1 MRRLLAQLGF
11 CIGTVALALSAGSR
25 AFGYANFIGYGYSS
39 CLTCHVNGGGG
50 GPLND
55 YGRGV
60 WSGELASRVF
70 YPSSMS
76 NDDIAAQSGFLGKVE
91 LPYWFRP
98 HIKYRG
104 LDLHTNPGS
113 ASSDNERYFHMQA
126 DAGFTV
132 QDSDAKYLGLI
143 TFGRVVS
150 PSNYAQGSAIE
161 RILAREYYLR
171 AEVVKSWWI
180 YAGLMEKVYGIR
192 NIDHTSYQRTYQG
205 FNVSNN
211 DLNGIAQS
219 QGVVI
224 QHIVKGWEFS
234 LNYFIGNPYD
244 DQPYKASGYSAM
256 TEFEVG
262 ENKRLGM
269 SLSSSSSDVLKKQMT
284 SIHYR
289 FKLAEGSS
297 LMAEAGLVQDQLKG
311 LDQTT
316 GSYFF
321 LESLILLTRG
331 YNFKATIER
340 YNQKFDPAVPDQWK
354 WSAGFLIF
362 PAPRLEWR
370 FEAVNSRQF
379 SSRGAYDDN
388 WALESQIHVSL

>member
-1 MRRLLAQLGF
+1 MH
-11 CIGTVALALSAGSR
+11 SR
-25 AFGYANFIGYGYSS
+25 AFAYANFIGYGYSS
-39 CLTCHVNGGGG
+39 CLTCHVNGNGG

-60 WSGELASRVF
+60 WSGEIASRWL
-70 YPSSMS
+70 YPSKMS
-76 NDDIAAQSGFLGKVE
+76 NDDIAAQSGFLGKAE

-104 LDLHTNPGS
+104 LDLHLNPGS

-132 QDSDAKYLGLI
+132 QDSDSKYLGLI

-150 PSNYAQGSAIE
+150 PANYAQGSAID

-171 AEVVKSWWI
+171 AEVVKSWWV
-180 YAGLMEKVYGIR
+180 YAGLLEKVYGIR

-205 FNVSNN
+205 FNVAN
-211 DLNGIAQS
+211 DDINGIAQS
-219 QGVVI
+219 RGVI
-224 QHIVKGWEFS
+224 LQHIAHGWEFS
-234 LNYFIGNPYD
+234 ANYFIGNPYD
-244 DQPYKASGYSAM
+244 DEQYRAKGFSAM
-256 TEFEVG
+256 AEFEVG
-262 ENKRLGM
+262 ENKRLGA
-269 SLSSSSSDVLKKQMT
+269 SLYSASSDLLAKKMT
-284 SIHYR
+284 SVHYR
-289 FKLAEGSS
+289 QQIVHGSS
-297 LMAEAGLVQDQLKG
+297 VMAELGLIQDQPTSAET
-311 LDQTT
+311 TT

-362 PAPRLEWR
+362 PMPRFEWR

-379 SSRGAYDDN
+379 SNKGAYDDQ
-388 WALESQIHVSL
+388 WALETQIHVSL